1 MGAHVLTL
9 EQIAAA
15 LQDRKVT
22 VVALATG
29 INRNTIADIKE
40 GRVSNPTYYVIR
52 RLSDYLSG
60 PIDTMPRRDAPGYDG
75 GKE

>member
-1 MGAHVLTL
+1 MMTL
-9 EQIAAA
+9 EQVRRALHDRNMTTVAAA
-15 LQDRKVT
+15 
-22 VVALATG
+22 TG
-29 INRNTIADIKE
+29 LNRHTIARVKNDTAKE
-40 GRVSNPTYYVIR
+40 PTYYVIR